1 MPGILEPFNH
11 IAWSKMYAS
20 FPCIDLGEG
29 VHCVD
34 PDGLEQT
41 FTIKLEDILAFVT
54 GAPSEPPMGFHP
66 QPAINFQRT
75 SPYPR
80 ASTCSNV
87 LFLPLREMD
96 YNEFTYRMC
105 FGILSSAGFGRV

>member
-41 FTIKLEDILAFVT
+41 FTIKLEDVLAFVT
-54 GAPSEPPMGFHP
+54 GAPSWD
-66 QPAINFQRT
+66 
-75 SPYPR
+75 S
-80 ASTCSNV
+80 
-87 LFLPLREMD
+87 
-96 YNEFTYRMC
+96 
-105 FGILSSAGFGRV
+105 ILSQLLTFKGHHHTHEPAHVAMFFSCH